1 LGLKSGTV
9 LAMITKERLLEI
21 LDKSKPEDKV
31 SFFTEIALSS
41 LIIANLVAVSLESV
55 PSLSEKYSASFL
67 YFEIISV
74 VIFGLEYVARIWASS
89 EKKDTQYSSG
99 IGRRLSYI
107 FSFTGIIDF
116 LAIVPS
122 ILAIFITSVD
132 LRWLR
137 VLRLLRL
144 LKISHYSSALEDL
157 WSAIR
162 HERSSFVAALYLF
175 AIALFFSS
183 AMMYVAENTAQPDKF
198 KSIPETMWWS
208 LITLTTVGYGDVS
221 PLTPLG
227 KIIGAVT
234 AIMGVCVVAL
244 LTGIVANA
252 FANQVARR
260 KAILEAEVANA
271 LLDGEISHQE
281 QEKIDALRKRFDLSE
296 DHVEAIIEVFKDSK
310 K

>member
-1 LGLKSGTV
+1 
-9 LAMITKERLLEI
+9 MITKERLLEI
-21 LDKSKPEDKV
+21 LDKSRPEDKV
-31 SFFTEIALSS
+31 SFYAEIALSS
-41 LIIANLVAVSLESV
+41 LIILNLLAVSLESV
-55 PSLSEKYSASFL
+55 PSLSKKYSNAFL
-67 YFEIISV
+67 YFEIFSV
-74 VIFGLEYVARIWASS
+74 VIFGLEYIARIWASAA
-89 EKKDTQYSSG
+89 KKDTQFNSAF
-99 IGRRLSYI
+99 GRRLSYI

-144 LKISHYSSALEDL
+144 LKISHYSTALEDL

-162 HERSSFVAALYLF
+162 HERSSFIAALYLF

-198 KSIPETMWWS
+198 RSIPETMWWS

-227 KIIGAVT
+227 KVIGAVT

-271 LLDGEISHQE
+271 LLDGEISKEE
-281 QEKIDALRKRFDLSE
+281 QEKIDILRKRFDLSE
-296 DHVEAIIEVFKDSK
+296 DHVDAIIEVFKDTK

>member
-1 LGLKSGTV
+1 LGLKLIAVSG
-9 LAMITKERLLEI
+9 MITKERLLEI
-21 LDKSKPEDKV
+21 LDKSKPEDKI
-31 SFFTEIALSS
+31 SFYTEIALSS
-41 LIIANLVAVSLESV
+41 LIITNLIAVSLESV
-55 PSLSEKYSASFL
+55 PSLSEKYSRSFL
-67 YFEIISV
+67 YFEIFSV
-74 VIFGLEYVARIWASS
+74 VIFGLEYIARIWASS
-89 EKKDTQYSSG
+89 EKKDTKYSSG
-99 IGRRLSYI
+99 FGRRLSYI

-144 LKISHYSSALEDL
+144 LKISHYSTALEDL
-157 WSAIR
+157 WSAIKN
-162 HERSSFVAALYLF
+162 ERSSFVAALYLF

-221 PLTPLG
+221 PVTPLG
-227 KIIGAVT
+227 KIIGAST

-271 LLDGEISHQE
+271 LLDGEISAQE
-281 QEKIDALRKRFDLSE
+281 QEKIELLRKRFDLSE
-296 DHVEAIIEVFKDSK
+296 DHVDAIIEVFKDTK

>member
-1 LGLKSGTV
+1 
-9 LAMITKERLLEI
+9 M
-21 LDKSKPEDKV
+21 
-31 SFFTEIALSS
+31 
-41 LIIANLVAVSLESV
+41 
-55 PSLSEKYSASFL
+55 
-67 YFEIISV
+67 
-74 VIFGLEYVARIWASS
+74 EYIARIWASS
-89 EKKDTQYSSG
+89 EKKDTKYSSG
-99 IGRRLSYI
+99 LGRRLSYI

-144 LKISHYSSALEDL
+144 LKISHYSTALEDL
-157 WSAIR
+157 WSAIK

-244 LTGIVANA
+244 ITGIIANA

-271 LLDGEISHQE
+271 LLDGEISNQE
-281 QEKIDALRKRFDLSE
+281 QEKIESLRNRFDLSE
-296 DHVEAIIEVFKDSK
+296 DHVYAISEVLKDAK

>member
-1 LGLKSGTV
+1 
-9 LAMITKERLLEI
+9 MITKERLLEI
-21 LDKSKPEDKV
+21 LEKSKPEDKI
-31 SFFTEIALSS
+31 SFYTEIALSS
-41 LIIANLVAVSLESV
+41 LIIMNLIAVSLESV
-55 PSLSEKYSASFL
+55 PSLSEKYSSSFL
-67 YFEIISV
+67 YFEIFSV
-74 VIFGLEYVARIWASS
+74 VIFGLEYIARIWASS
-89 EKKDTQYSSG
+89 EKKDTKYNSG
-99 IGRRLSYI
+99 LGRRLSYI

-144 LKISHYSSALEDL
+144 LKISHYSTALEDL
-157 WSAIR
+157 WSAIK

-271 LLDGEISHQE
+271 LLDGEISDQE
-281 QEKIDALRKRFDLSE
+281 QEKIESLRKRFDLSE
-296 DHVEAIIEVFKDSK
+296 DHVDAIIEVFKDTK

>member
-1 LGLKSGTV
+1 MVFLSKKRTLEV
-9 LAMITKERLLEI
+9 LEKAKPGDKTSQYSDVLL
-21 LDKSKPEDKV
+21 S
-31 SFFTEIALSS
+31 T
-41 LIIANLVAVSLESV
+41 LIILNLLAVSLESV
-55 PSLSEKYSASFL
+55 ESIGATYRKEFYVFEVFSVSIFL
-67 YFEIISV
+67 V
-74 VIFGLEYVARIWASS
+74 EYILRIWATGARSDGS
-89 EKKDTQYSSG
+89 HKSAMKHRIKYV
-99 IGRRLSYI
+99 
-107 FSFTGIIDF
+107 FSFTGIIDL
-116 LAIVPS
+116 LAILPS
-122 ILAIFITSVD
+122 LLPLLFSVD

-157 WSAIR
+157 FSAIH
-162 HERSSFVAALYLF
+162 HERSSFAAASYLF
-175 AIALFFSS
+175 ILALFFASS
-183 AMMYVAENTAQPDKF
+183 LMYVAENSVQPDKF
-198 KSIPETMWWS
+198 SSIPETMWWS

-271 LLDGEISHQE
+271 LLDGEISDQE
-281 QEKIDALRKRFDLSE
+281 QEKIESLRKRFDLSE
-296 DHVEAIIEVFKDSK
+296 DHVEAIIEVFKDTK

>member
-1 LGLKSGTV
+1 
-9 LAMITKERLLEI
+9 MITKERLLEI
-21 LDKSKPEDKV
+21 LDKSKPDDTI
-31 SFFTEIALSS
+31 SWYTEVILSV
-41 LIIANLVAVSLESV
+41 LILLNLIAVSLESV
-55 PSLSEKYSASFL
+55 PSLSSKYSIIFM
-67 YFEIISV
+67 YFEIFSV
-74 VIFGLEYVARIWASS
+74 IIFSIEYVARIWASAA
-89 EKKDTQYSSG
+89 KKDTVYSSNLG
-99 IGRRLSYI
+99 KRFSYI

-122 ILAIFITSVD
+122 ILALFIVSVD

-144 LKISHYSSALEDL
+144 LKISHYSTALEDL
-157 WSAIR
+157 WSAIS

-183 AMMYVAENTAQPDKF
+183 AMMYVAEHNAQPEKF
-198 KSIPETMWWS
+198 RSIPETMWWS

-221 PLTPLG
+221 PLTPAG
-227 KIIGAVT
+227 KIIGAIT

-271 LLDGEISHQE
+271 LLDGEISE
-281 QEKIDALRKRFDLSE
+281 EEEEKIETLRKRFDLSE
-296 DHVEAIIEVFKDSK
+296 DHVSAIIEVFKDSK
-310 K
+310 KS

>member
-1 LGLKSGTV
+1 
-9 LAMITKERLLEI
+9 MI
-21 LDKSKPEDKV
+21 
-31 SFFTEIALSS
+31 
-41 LIIANLVAVSLESV
+41 AVSLESV
-55 PSLSEKYSASFL
+55 PNLSEKYSLPFL
-67 YFEIISV
+67 YFEIFSV
-74 VIFGLEYVARIWASS
+74 VIFGLEYIARIWASS
-89 EKKDTQYSSG
+89 EKKDTQYSTG
-99 IGRRLSYI
+99 YGRRLSYI

-157 WSAIR
+157 WSAIK
-162 HERSSFVAALYLF
+162 HERSSFIAALYLF

-183 AMMYVAENTAQPDKF
+183 AMMYVAENNAQPDKF

-252 FANQVARR
+252 FANQVATR

-271 LLDGEISHQE
+271 LLDGEISDQE
-281 QEKIDALRKRFDLSE
+281 QAKIESLRKRFDLSE
-296 DHVEAIIEVFKDSK
+296 DHVDAIIEVFKDTK

>member
-1 LGLKSGTV
+1 
-9 LAMITKERLLEI
+9 MITKERLLEI
-21 LDKSKPEDKV
+21 LDKSKPDDTI
-31 SFFTEIALSS
+31 SWYTEVILSV
-41 LIIANLVAVSLESV
+41 LILLNLIAVSLESV
-55 PSLSEKYSASFL
+55 PSLSNSYSKLFM
-67 YFEIISV
+67 YFEIFSV
-74 VIFGLEYVARIWASS
+74 IIFSIEYLARIWASAA
-89 EKKDTQYSSG
+89 KKDTHNSSSL
-99 IGRRLSYI
+99 RNRLSYI

-122 ILAIFITSVD
+122 ILALFIVSVD

-144 LKISHYSSALEDL
+144 LKISHYSTALEDL
-157 WSAIR
+157 WSAIS

-183 AMMYVAENTAQPDKF
+183 AMMYVAEHNAQPEKF

-221 PLTPLG
+221 PLTPAG
-227 KIIGAVT
+227 KIIGAIT

-271 LLDGEISHQE
+271 LLDGEISDE
-281 QEKIDALRKRFDLSE
+281 EEEKIEALRKRFDLSQ
-296 DHVEAIIEVFKDSK
+296 DHVSAIIEVFKDNK
-310 K
+310 KN

>member
-1 LGLKSGTV
+1 
-9 LAMITKERLLEI
+9 MITKERLLEI
-21 LDKSKPEDKV
+21 LEKSKPDDTI
-31 SFFTEIALSS
+31 SWYTEVILSV
-41 LIIANLVAVSLESV
+41 LILLNLIAVSLESV
-55 PSLSEKYSASFL
+55 PSLSIKYSTIFM
-67 YFEIISV
+67 YFEIFSV
-74 VIFGLEYVARIWASS
+74 IIFSIEYLARIWASAV
-89 EKKDTQYSSG
+89 KKVAYNSSSL
-99 IGRRLSYI
+99 RNRLSYV

-122 ILAIFITSVD
+122 ILALFIVSVD

-144 LKISHYSSALEDL
+144 LKISHYSTALEDL
-157 WSAIR
+157 WSAIS

-183 AMMYVAENTAQPDKF
+183 AMMYVAEHNAQPEKF
-198 KSIPETMWWS
+198 RSIPETMWWS

-221 PLTPLG
+221 PLTPAG
-227 KIIGAVT
+227 KIIGAIT

-271 LLDGEISHQE
+271 LLDGEISDE
-281 QEKIDALRKRFDLSE
+281 EEEKIEALRKRFDLSE
-296 DHVEAIIEVFKDSK
+296 DHVSAIIEVFKDNK
-310 K
+310 KG

>member
-1 LGLKSGTV
+1 MVPALIS
-9 LAMITKERLLEI
+9 KERLLEI

-31 SFFTEIALSS
+31 SFYTEIALSS
-41 LIIANLVAVSLESV
+41 LILLNLLAVSLESV
-55 PSLSEKYSASFL
+55 PSLSNEYFKLFL
-67 YFEIISV
+67 YFEIFSV
-74 VIFGLEYVARIWASS
+74 VVFGVEYLARIWCSS
-89 EKKDTQYSSG
+89 ARKDTKYSSSLTK
-99 IGRRLSYI
+99 RLSYI

-144 LKISHYSSALEDL
+144 LKISHYSTALEDL
-157 WSAIR
+157 WSAIK

-183 AMMYVAENTAQPDKF
+183 AMMYVAENNAQPDKF

-227 KIIGAVT
+227 KIIGAIT

-271 LLDGEISHQE
+271 LLDGEISVEE
-281 QEKIDALRKRFDLSE
+281 QEKIEALRKRFDLSE
-296 DHVEAIIEVFKDSK
+296 DHVDAIIEVFKDTK
-310 K
+310 NT

>member
-1 LGLKSGTV
+1 
-9 LAMITKERLLEI
+9 MITKERLLEI
-21 LDKSKPEDKV
+21 LEKSKPDDTI
-31 SFFTEIALSS
+31 SWYTEVILSS
-41 LIIANLVAVSLESV
+41 LILLNLIAVSLESV
-55 PSLSEKYSASFL
+55 PSLNNSYSEIFM
-67 YFEIISV
+67 YFEIFSV
-74 VIFGLEYVARIWASS
+74 IIFSIEYLARIWASAA
-89 EKKDTQYSSG
+89 KKDTVYKTTLG
-99 IGRRLSYI
+99 KRFSYI

-122 ILAIFITSVD
+122 ILALFIVSVD

-144 LKISHYSSALEDL
+144 LKISHYSTALEDL
-157 WSAIR
+157 WSAIS

-183 AMMYVAENTAQPDKF
+183 AMMYVAEHNAQPDKF
-198 KSIPETMWWS
+198 RSIPETMWWS

-221 PLTPLG
+221 PLTPAG
-227 KIIGAVT
+227 KVIGAIT

-271 LLDGEISHQE
+271 LLDGEISDE
-281 QEKIDALRKRFDLSE
+281 EEEKIESLRKRFDLSE
-296 DHVEAIIEVFKDSK
+296 DHVSAIIEVFKDNK
-310 K
+310 KT

>member
-1 LGLKSGTV
+1 
-9 LAMITKERLLEI
+9 MITKERLLEI
-21 LDKSKPEDKV
+21 LEKSKPEDKV
-31 SFFTEIALSS
+31 SLYTEIALSS
-41 LIIANLVAVSLESV
+41 LIIMNLIAVSLESV
-55 PSLSEKYSASFL
+55 PNLSEKYSLSFL
-67 YFEIISV
+67 YFEIFSV
-74 VIFGLEYVARIWASS
+74 VIFGLEYIARIWASS
-89 EKKDTQYSSG
+89 EKKDTQYSTG
-99 IGRRLSYI
+99 YGRRLSYI

-157 WSAIR
+157 WSAIK

-183 AMMYVAENTAQPDKF
+183 AMMYVAENNAQPDKF

-252 FANQVARR
+252 FANQVATR

-271 LLDGEISHQE
+271 LLDGEISDQE
-281 QEKIDALRKRFDLSE
+281 QAKIESLRK
-296 DHVEAIIEVFKDSK
+296 
-310 K
+310 

>member
-1 LGLKSGTV
+1 
-9 LAMITKERLLEI
+9 MITKERLLEI
-21 LDKSKPEDKV
+21 LDKSKPDDKV
-31 SFFTEIALSS
+31 SWYTEIILSV
-41 LIIANLVAVSLESV
+41 LILLNLIAVSLESV
-55 PSLSEKYSASFL
+55 PSLSREYSQIFL
-67 YFEIISV
+67 YFEIFSV
-74 VIFGLEYVARIWASS
+74 IIFSIEYIARIWASAA
-89 EKKDTQYSSG
+89 KKDSGYSSTLAK
-99 IGRRLSYI
+99 RCSYI

-116 LAIVPS
+116 LAIMPS
-122 ILAIFITSVD
+122 ILALFIVSVD

-144 LKISHYSSALEDL
+144 LKISHYSTALEDL
-157 WSAIR
+157 WSAIS

-183 AMMYVAENTAQPDKF
+183 AMMYVAEHNAQPEKF
-198 KSIPETMWWS
+198 RSIPETMWWS

-221 PLTPLG
+221 PMTPVG
-227 KIIGAVT
+227 KIIGAIT

-271 LLDGEISHQE
+271 LLDGEISE
-281 QEKIDALRKRFDLSE
+281 EEEEKIEALRKRFDLSE
-296 DHVEAIIEVFKDSK
+296 DHVSAIIEVFKDNK
-310 K
+310 KS

>member
-1 LGLKSGTV
+1 
-9 LAMITKERLLEI
+9 MITKERLLEI
-21 LDKSKPEDKV
+21 LDKSKPDDTI
-31 SFFTEIALSS
+31 SWYTEVILST
-41 LIIANLVAVSLESV
+41 LILLNLIAVSLESV
-55 PSLSEKYSASFL
+55 PSLSNSYSEIFL
-67 YFEIISV
+67 YFEIFSV
-74 VIFGLEYVARIWASS
+74 IIFSIEYLARIWASS
-89 EKKDTQYSSG
+89 AKKDTVYTTTLG
-99 IGRRLSYI
+99 KRFSYI

-122 ILAIFITSVD
+122 ILALFIVSVD

-144 LKISHYSSALEDL
+144 LKISHYSTALEDL
-157 WSAIR
+157 WSAIS

-183 AMMYVAENTAQPDKF
+183 AMMYVAEHNAQPEKF
-198 KSIPETMWWS
+198 RSIPETMWWS

-221 PLTPLG
+221 PLTPAG
-227 KIIGAVT
+227 KVIGAIT

-271 LLDGEISHQE
+271 LLDGEISDE
-281 QEKIDALRKRFDLSE
+281 EEEKIEALRKRFDLSE
-296 DHVEAIIEVFKDSK
+296 DHVSAIIEVFKDNK
-310 K
+310 KS

>member
-1 LGLKSGTV
+1 LGLKSVTV
-9 LAMITKERLLEI
+9 LDMITKERLLEI

-31 SFFTEIALSS
+31 SFYTEIALSV
-41 LIIANLVAVSLESV
+41 LIILNLIAVSLESV
-55 PSLSEKYSASFL
+55 PSLSQKYTRSFL
-67 YFEIISV
+67 YFEIFSV
-74 VIFGLEYVARIWASS
+74 VIFGIEYLARIWASS
-89 EKKDTQYSSG
+89 VKKDTQYSSVL
-99 IGRRLSYI
+99 GRRLSYM

-144 LKISHYSSALEDL
+144 LKISHYSTALEDL

-162 HERSSFVAALYLF
+162 HERSSFIAALYLF

-198 KSIPETMWWS
+198 RSIPETMWWS

-271 LLDGEISHQE
+271 LLDGEISDQE
-281 QEKIDALRKRFDLSE
+281 QQKIEALRRRFDLSE
-296 DHVEAIIEVFKDSK
+296 DHVEAIIEVFKDTK

>member
-1 LGLKSGTV
+1 
-9 LAMITKERLLEI
+9 MISKDRLLEI
-21 LDKSKPEDKV
+21 LDKSKPEDTV
-31 SFFTEIALSS
+31 SWYTEVLLST
-41 LIIANLVAVSLESV
+41 LILMNLVAVSLESV
-55 PSLSEKYSASFL
+55 PSLGTQYSQIFM
-67 YFEIISV
+67 YFEVFSVIIFSV
-74 VIFGLEYVARIWASS
+74 EYSARIWASAA
-89 EKKDTQYSSG
+89 KKDTAYSSNLG
-99 IGRRLSYI
+99 KRLTYV

-122 ILAIFITSVD
+122 ILALFIVSVD

-162 HERSSFVAALYLF
+162 HERSSFVAAIYLF

-183 AMMYVAENTAQPDKF
+183 AMMYVAEHSSQPDKF
-198 KSIPETMWWS
+198 SSIPETMWWS

-221 PLTPLG
+221 PLTPAG
-227 KIIGAVT
+227 KVIGAIT

-271 LLDGEISHQE
+271 LLDGEISEEEGQ
-281 QEKIDALRKRFDLSE
+281 KIETLRKRFDLSQ
-296 DHVEAIIEVFKDSK
+296 DHVSAIIEVFKDTKNSK
-310 K
+310 

>member
-1 LGLKSGTV
+1 
-9 LAMITKERLLEI
+9 MITKERLLEI
-21 LDKSKPEDKV
+21 LDKSKPDDTI
-31 SFFTEIALSS
+31 SWYTEVILSV
-41 LIIANLVAVSLESV
+41 LILLNLIAVSLESV
-55 PSLSEKYSASFL
+55 PSLSNSYSKLFM
-67 YFEIISV
+67 YFEIFSV
-74 VIFGLEYVARIWASS
+74 IIFSIEYLARIWASAA
-89 EKKDTQYSSG
+89 KKDKHNSSSL
-99 IGRRLSYI
+99 RNRLSYI

-122 ILAIFITSVD
+122 ILALFIVSVD

-144 LKISHYSSALEDL
+144 LKISHYSTALEDL
-157 WSAIR
+157 WSAIS

-183 AMMYVAENTAQPDKF
+183 AMMYVAEHNAQPEKF

-221 PLTPLG
+221 PLTPAG
-227 KIIGAVT
+227 KIIGAIT

-271 LLDGEISHQE
+271 LLDGEISDE
-281 QEKIDALRKRFDLSE
+281 EEEKIEALRKRFDLSQ
-296 DHVEAIIEVFKDSK
+296 DHVSAIIEVFKDNK
-310 K
+310 KN

>member
-1 LGLKSGTV
+1 LGLKSVTV
-9 LAMITKERLLEI
+9 LGMITKERLLEI

-31 SFFTEIALSS
+31 SFYTEIALST
-41 LIIANLVAVSLESV
+41 LIIMNLLAVSLESV
-55 PSLSEKYSASFL
+55 PSLSEKYARSFI
-67 YFEIISV
+67 YFEIFSV
-74 VIFGLEYVARIWASS
+74 VIFGFEYIARIWASS
-89 EKKDTQYSSG
+89 EKKDTKYSSG
-99 IGRRLSYI
+99 LGRRLSYV

-144 LKISHYSSALEDL
+144 LKISHYSTALEDL

-198 KSIPETMWWS
+198 RSIPETMWWS

-271 LLDGEISHQE
+271 LLDGEISADE
-281 QEKIDALRKRFDLSE
+281 QEKIESLRKRFDLSE
-296 DHVEAIIEVFKDSK
+296 DHVEAIIEVFKDNK